1 MLTIKEKLAS
11 YHLPLKHI
19 LIVICN
25 GGFCIM
31 IGAGLLQRS
40 ERMLGIQFEKLF
52 GRFDYNVIFNSEG
65 LTILTG
71 PNGYGKSTILK
82 SIEAIGKE
90 FVGIMFFMRLDFR
103 KITVNFEN
111 NRNIIIEKVDN
122 TLIINDIPIQGEVF
136 QNSLEEIMERRPF
149 FSRIDENTWF
159 DRRRGTKITLNDY
172 ISDLYVKEVRSVE
185 SDADIKIFST
195 ELINLLKEMKQ
206 LVGEIYFIKEQRLIR
221 ENKNRRDEQEVVNVI
236 EELPIR
242 FRELMQNVQQDY
254 SIVANKLDSTYPN
267 RLFETEEGIAESDY
281 KIKMQ
286 EMASKFESLSK
297 YDLSTMQEPVNFIF
311 KEEHAKA
318 LKVYFDDFEVK
329 YQVYED
335 FINKL
340 DLYTDII
347 NHRLSFKT
355 LKISK
360 EFGISIIDENSKH
373 LKLTQLSSGEK
384 QEIVLFYDLIFGTE
398 KDILLLIDEPEISL
412 HITWQKK
419 FMDDLLRIID
429 YKGFNVIVATHSPQ
443 IINNHWDRQVDLGEL
458 YGKQL
463 NKR

>member
-1 MLTIKEKLAS
+1 M
-11 YHLPLKHI
+11 
-19 LIVICN
+19 
-25 GGFCIM
+25 
-31 IGAGLLQRS
+31 
-40 ERMLGIQFEKLF
+40 
-52 GRFDYNVIFNSEG
+52 
-65 LTILTG
+65 
-71 PNGYGKSTILK
+71 
-82 SIEAIGKE
+82 
-90 FVGIMFFMRLDFR
+90 
-103 KITVNFEN
+103 
-111 NRNIIIEKVDN
+111 
-122 TLIINDIPIQGEVF
+122 
-136 QNSLEEIMERRPF
+136 
-149 FSRIDENTWF
+149 
-159 DRRRGTKITLNDY
+159 
-172 ISDLYVKEVRSVE
+172 
-185 SDADIKIFST
+185 
-195 ELINLLKEMKQ
+195 
-206 LVGEIYFIKEQRLIR
+206 
-221 ENKNRRDEQEVVNVI
+221 NVI

-254 SIVANKLDSTYPN
+254 SMVANKLDSTYPN

-286 EMASKFESLSK
+286 EMALKFESLSK

-355 LKISK
+355 MKISK
-360 EFGISIIDENSKH
+360 EFGISLIDENDKY
-373 LKLTQLSSGEK
+373 LTLTQLSSGEK
-384 QEIVLFYDLIFGTE
+384 QEIVLFYDLIFGTK
-398 KDILLLIDEPEISL
+398 KDVLLLIDEPEISL

>member
-1 MLTIKEKLAS
+1 
-11 YHLPLKHI
+11 
-19 LIVICN
+19 
-25 GGFCIM
+25 M

>member
-1 MLTIKEKLAS
+1 
-11 YHLPLKHI
+11 
-19 LIVICN
+19 
-25 GGFCIM
+25 M
-31 IGAGLLQRS
+31 IEDVYLQRS

-52 GRFDYNVIFNSEG
+52 GRFDYDVIFNSDG
-65 LTILTG
+65 LTIITG

-82 SIEAIGKE
+82 SIEALSKE
-90 FVGIMFFMRLDFR
+90 FVGLIFFMRLDFK
-103 KITVNFEN
+103 KITINFEN
-111 NRNIIIEKVDN
+111 NKKIIIEKVDN
-122 TLIINDIPIQGEVF
+122 KLTINNIPIEGEVF
-136 QNSLEEIMERRPF
+136 QNGLEDIMDRRPY

-159 DRRRGTKITLNDY
+159 DRRRGVRVTLNEY
-172 ISDLYVKEVRSVE
+172 IGDLYIKEMRGLE
-185 SDADIKIFST
+185 SDEIKVFSK
-195 ELINLLKEMKQ
+195 ELLDLLKEMKQ

-221 ENKNRRDEQEVVNVI
+221 ENRNRRDEQEVVNVI
-236 EELPIR
+236 EELPIQ
-242 FRELMQNVQQDY
+242 FKELMKSVQQDY
-254 SIVANKLDSTYPN
+254 STVANKLDSTYPN
-267 RLFETEEGIAESDY
+267 RLFETEEGIAKSDY

-286 EMASKFESLSK
+286 EMASKFEALSK

-360 EFGISIIDENSKH
+360 EFGISVIDENNKS

-384 QEIVLFYDLIFGTE
+384 QEIVLFYDLIFGTQ
-398 KDILLLIDEPEISL
+398 KDVLLLIDEPEISL
-412 HITWQKK
+412 HIIWQKK

-429 YKGFNVIVATHSPQ
+429 YKGFNVVVATHSPQ
-443 IINNHWDRQVDLGEL
+443 IINNHWDRQIDLGEL
-458 YGKQL
+458 YGEQL
-463 NKR
+463 N

>member
-1 MLTIKEKLAS
+1 
-11 YHLPLKHI
+11 
-19 LIVICN
+19 
-25 GGFCIM
+25 M
-31 IGAGLLQRS
+31 IRNVYLQRS
-40 ERMLGIQFEKLF
+40 ERMLGIRFEKLF
-52 GRFDYNVIFNSEG
+52 GRFDYDVIFNSDG
-65 LTILTG
+65 LTIITG

-82 SIEAIGKE
+82 SIEALSKE
-90 FVGIMFFMRLDFR
+90 FVGLFFFMGLDFE
-103 KITVNFEN
+103 KITVNFQN
-111 NRNIIIEKVDN
+111 NRKIIIEKADDRL
-122 TLIINDIPIQGEVF
+122 TINNIPIEGEVF
-136 QNSLEEIMERRPF
+136 QDGLEDILDRRPYL
-149 FSRIDENTWF
+149 SRIDGNTWF
-159 DRRRGTKITLNDY
+159 DRRRGIRITLNEY
-172 ISDLYVKEVRSVE
+172 IGDLYIKEMHSLE
-185 SDADIKIFST
+185 SDEKKVFSK
-195 ELINLLKEMKQ
+195 ELLDLLKEMKQ

-236 EELPIR
+236 EELPIQ
-242 FRELMQNVQQDY
+242 FKALMSSVQQDY
-254 SIVANKLDSTYPN
+254 STVANKLDSTYPN
-267 RLFETEEGIAESDY
+267 RLFETEEGIAEADY

-286 EMASKFESLSK
+286 EMALKFQALSK

-360 EFGISIIDENSKH
+360 EFGISVVDENNRS
-373 LKLTQLSSGEK
+373 LKLSQLSSGEK
-384 QEIVLFYDLIFGTE
+384 QEIVLFYDLIFGTK

-412 HITWQKK
+412 HIVWQKK

-429 YKGFNVIVATHSPQ
+429 YKGFNVVVATHSPQ
-443 IINNHWDRQVDLGEL
+443 IINNHWDRQIDLGEF
-458 YGKQL
+458 YGEQL
-463 NKR
+463 N

>member
-1 MLTIKEKLAS
+1 
-11 YHLPLKHI
+11 
-19 LIVICN
+19 
-25 GGFCIM
+25 M

-82 SIEAIGKE
+82 SIEAIGKQ

-159 DRRRGTKITLNDY
+159 DRRRGTRITLNDY

-185 SDADIKIFST
+185 SDADMKIFST

-384 QEIVLFYDLIFGTE
+384 QEIVLFYDLIFGTK

>member
-1 MLTIKEKLAS
+1 M
-11 YHLPLKHI
+11 
-19 LIVICN
+19 VWGN
-25 GGFCIM
+25 
-31 IGAGLLQRS
+31 LLQRS

-52 GRFDYNVIFNSEG
+52 GRFDYDVIFNVEG

-90 FVGIMFFMRLDFR
+90 FVGVMFFMGLDFK
-103 KITVNFEN
+103 KITINFEN
-111 NRNIIIEKVDN
+111 NKNIIIEKVDGK
-122 TLIINDIPIQGEVF
+122 LIINNISIEGEVF
-136 QNSLEEIMERRPF
+136 QNGLEDIMDRRPYF
-149 FSRIDENTWF
+149 TRIDENTWF
-159 DRRRGTKITLNDY
+159 DRRRGTRITLNDY
-172 ISDLYVKEVRSVE
+172 IGDLYIKEMRNIE
-185 SDADIKIFST
+185 HDEDINIFST
-195 ELINLLKEMKQ
+195 ELIELLKEMKQ
-206 LVGEIYFIKEQRLIR
+206 LVGDIYFIKEQRLIR
-221 ENKNRRDEQEVVNVI
+221 ENRVRRDEQEVVNVI
-236 EELPIR
+236 EELPKQ
-242 FRELMQNVQQDY
+242 FKELMSSVQQDY
-254 SIVANKLDSTYPN
+254 STVANKLDSTYPN
-267 RLFETEEGIAESDY
+267 RLFDTEEGIAESDY
-281 KIKMQ
+281 KIKMR

-297 YDLSTMQEPVNFIF
+297 YDLSSMQEPVNFIF

-329 YQVYED
+329 YHVYED

-355 LKISK
+355 MKISK
-360 EFGISIIDENSKH
+360 EFGISVVDEKKKR

-384 QEIVLFYDLIFGTE
+384 QEIVLFYDLIFGTQ
-398 KDILLLIDEPEISL
+398 KDVLLLIDEPEISL
-412 HITWQKK
+412 HIVWQKK

-443 IINNHWDRQVDLGEL
+443 IINNHWDRQIDLGEL
-458 YGKQL
+458 YGEQL

>member
-1 MLTIKEKLAS
+1 
-11 YHLPLKHI
+11 
-19 LIVICN
+19 
-25 GGFCIM
+25 M
-31 IGAGLLQRS
+31 IEIGLLQRS
-40 ERMLGIQFEKLF
+40 DRMLGIQFEKLF
-52 GRFDYNVIFNSEG
+52 GRFDYNVTFNSEG

-71 PNGYGKSTILK
+71 PNGYGKTTILK

-90 FVGIMFFMRLDFR
+90 FIGIMFFLKLDFR
-103 KITVNFEN
+103 KIIVNFEN
-111 NRNIIIEKVDN
+111 DRNIVIEKVGN
-122 TLIINDIPIQGEVF
+122 RLIINDILIPIEEKDF
-136 QNSLEEIMERRPF
+136 QNSFEDLMERRQY
-149 FSRIDENTWF
+149 FSKIDENTWF
-159 DRRRGTKITLNDY
+159 DRRRGARITLNDY
-172 ISDLYVKEVRSVE
+172 IIDLCTRGMRNAE
-185 SDADIKIFST
+185 SDVNVKQFSD
-195 ELINLLKEMKQ
+195 ELINLLKKMKQ
-206 LVGEIYFIKEQRLIR
+206 LVGEICFIKEQRLIR
-221 ENKNRRDEQEVVNVI
+221 ENKNRYDEQEVVNVI
-236 EELPIR
+236 EELPTR
-242 FRELMQNVQQDY
+242 FRELMRNIQQDY

-281 KIKMQ
+281 KVKMQ
-286 EMASKFESLSK
+286 EMASKFEMLSK

-318 LKVYFDDFEVK
+318 LKVYFEDFEVK

-335 FINKL
+335 FINKA

-355 LKISK
+355 MKISK

-384 QEIVLFYDLIFGTE
+384 QEIVLFYDLIFETK

>member
-1 MLTIKEKLAS
+1 M
-11 YHLPLKHI
+11 
-19 LIVICN
+19 VWGN
-25 GGFCIM
+25 
-31 IGAGLLQRS
+31 LLQRS

-52 GRFDYNVIFNSEG
+52 GRFDYDVIFNVEG

-90 FVGIMFFMRLDFR
+90 FVGVMFFMGLDFK
-103 KITVNFEN
+103 KITINFEN
-111 NRNIIIEKVDN
+111 NKNIIIEKVDGK
-122 TLIINDIPIQGEVF
+122 LIINNISIEGEVF
-136 QNSLEEIMERRPF
+136 QNGLEDIMDRRPYF
-149 FSRIDENTWF
+149 TRIDENTWF
-159 DRRRGTKITLNDY
+159 DRRRGTRITLNDY
-172 ISDLYVKEVRSVE
+172 IGDLYIKEMRNIE
-185 SDADIKIFST
+185 NDEDINIFST
-195 ELINLLKEMKQ
+195 ELIELLKEMKQ
-206 LVGEIYFIKEQRLIR
+206 LVGDIYFIKEQRLIR
-221 ENKNRRDEQEVVNVI
+221 ENRVRRDEQEVVNVI
-236 EELPIR
+236 EELPKQ
-242 FRELMQNVQQDY
+242 FKELMSSVQQDY
-254 SIVANKLDSTYPN
+254 STVANKLDSTYPN
-267 RLFETEEGIAESDY
+267 RLFDTEEGIAESDY
-281 KIKMQ
+281 KIKMR

-297 YDLSTMQEPVNFIF
+297 YDLSSMQEPVNFIF

-329 YQVYED
+329 YHVYED

-355 LKISK
+355 MKISK
-360 EFGISIIDENSKH
+360 EFGISVVDEKKKR

-384 QEIVLFYDLIFGTE
+384 QEIVLFYDLIFGTQ
-398 KDILLLIDEPEISL
+398 KDVLLLIDEPEISL
-412 HITWQKK
+412 HIVWQKK

-443 IINNHWDRQVDLGEL
+443 IINNHWDRQIDLGEL
-458 YGKQL
+458 YGEQL

>member
-1 MLTIKEKLAS
+1 
-11 YHLPLKHI
+11 
-19 LIVICN
+19 
-25 GGFCIM
+25 M

-122 TLIINDIPIQGEVF
+122 TLIINDIPIKEEVF

-159 DRRRGTKITLNDY
+159 DRRRGTRITLNDY

>member
-1 MLTIKEKLAS
+1 
-11 YHLPLKHI
+11 
-19 LIVICN
+19 
-25 GGFCIM
+25 M
-31 IGAGLLQRS
+31 IGVGLLRRS
-40 ERMLGIQFEKLF
+40 ERMVGIQFEKLF
-52 GRFDYNVIFNSEG
+52 GRFDYDVIFNSEG

-90 FVGIMFFMRLDFR
+90 FVGIMFFMGLDFR

-111 NRNIIIEKVDN
+111 NRNIIIEKIDN
-122 TLIINDIPIQGEVF
+122 KLIINNITIEGEVF
-136 QNSLEEIMERRPF
+136 QNSLEDIIDRRPY

-172 ISDLYVKEVRSVE
+172 ISDLYIREMRNME
-185 SDADIKIFST
+185 SDVDIKVFST
-195 ELINLLKEMKQ
+195 ELLDLLKEMKQ

-254 SIVANKLDSTYPN
+254 SMVANKLDSTYPN

-286 EMASKFESLSK
+286 EMALKFESLSK

-355 LKISK
+355 MKISK
-360 EFGISIIDENSKH
+360 EFGISLIDENDKY
-373 LKLTQLSSGEK
+373 LTLTQLSSGEK
-384 QEIVLFYDLIFGTE
+384 QEIVLFYDLIFGTK
-398 KDILLLIDEPEISL
+398 KDVLLLIDEPEISL

>member
-1 MLTIKEKLAS
+1 
-11 YHLPLKHI
+11 
-19 LIVICN
+19 
-25 GGFCIM
+25 M
-31 IGAGLLQRS
+31 IGVDLLQRS
-40 ERMLGIQFEKLF
+40 ERMIGIQFKKLF
-52 GRFDYNVIFNSEG
+52 GRFDYDVIFNSEG

-90 FVGIMFFMRLDFR
+90 FVGIRFFMELDFK

-122 TLIINDIPIQGEVF
+122 KLMLNNITIEGEVF
-136 QNSLEEIMERRPF
+136 QNSLEDIIDRRPF
-149 FSRIDENTWF
+149 FSKIDENTWC
-159 DRRRGTKITLNDY
+159 DRRRGTTITLNDY
-172 ISDLYVKEVRSVE
+172 IGDLYIREMRNME
-185 SDADIKIFST
+185 SDVDIKGFST
-195 ELINLLKEMKQ
+195 ELLDLLKEMKQ

-254 SIVANKLDSTYPN
+254 SMVANKLDSTYPN
-267 RLFETEEGIAESDY
+267 RLFETEEGIAESEY

-355 LKISK
+355 MKISK
-360 EFGISIIDENSKH
+360 EFGISLIDENNKY

-384 QEIVLFYDLIFGTE
+384 QEIVLFYDLIFGTK
-398 KDILLLIDEPEISL
+398 KDVLLLIDEPEISL

>member
-1 MLTIKEKLAS
+1 
-11 YHLPLKHI
+11 
-19 LIVICN
+19 
-25 GGFCIM
+25 M

-236 EELPIR
+236 EELPFR

>member
-1 MLTIKEKLAS
+1 M
-11 YHLPLKHI
+11 
-19 LIVICN
+19 
-25 GGFCIM
+25 
-31 IGAGLLQRS
+31 
-40 ERMLGIQFEKLF
+40 
-52 GRFDYNVIFNSEG
+52 
-65 LTILTG
+65 
-71 PNGYGKSTILK
+71 

-149 FSRIDENTWF
+149 FFFFYEKTWF

-384 QEIVLFYDLIFGTE
+384 QEIVLFYDLIFGTK

>member
-1 MLTIKEKLAS
+1 
-11 YHLPLKHI
+11 
-19 LIVICN
+19 
-25 GGFCIM
+25 M

-159 DRRRGTKITLNDY
+159 DRRRGTRITLNDY

-185 SDADIKIFST
+185 SDADMKIFST

-384 QEIVLFYDLIFGTE
+384 QEIVLFYDLIFGTK

>member
-1 MLTIKEKLAS
+1 
-11 YHLPLKHI
+11 
-19 LIVICN
+19 
-25 GGFCIM
+25 M

-122 TLIINDIPIQGEVF
+122 TLIINDIPIKEEVF

-236 EELPIR
+236 EELPFR